1 VSYREHLGM
10 VIEKR
15 GDGECVI
22 ALEADERHLNS
33 SGIVH
38 GGVLMSL
45 ADTAVGTAVQT
56 LIDLETYRTV
66 MAQLNTSFIKA
77 AHPGRLV
84 ARGVVTSLGRRLAF
98 GEAEVRQG
106 DTLVAKASGVVYI
119 QRRTPPAGE
128 GSTQARP

>member
-1 VSYREHLGM
+1 MSYREHLGM
-10 VIEKR
+10 VIERR
-15 GDGECVI
+15 GSGESVVV
-22 ALEADERHLNS
+22 LDADERHLNS
-33 SGIVH
+33 SGIIH
-38 GGVLMSL
+38 GGVIMSL
-45 ADTAVGTAVQT
+45 ADTAVGVAAQT

-77 AHPGRLV
+77 AKPGRLV

-119 QRRTPPAGE
+119 QRRQPPAGP
-128 GSTQARP
+128 GSSQG